1 MSCPPEIIKKR
12 EDFIIDLTCAM
23 CFCYGM
29 GRDEY
34 GDTIQKA
41 ITALKTFYGAENLF
55 I

>member
-23 CFCYGM
+23 RFCYSM
-29 GRDEY
+29 GRDKD

-41 ITALKTFYGAENLF
+41 ITVLKAFYGAEYDR
-55 I
+55 